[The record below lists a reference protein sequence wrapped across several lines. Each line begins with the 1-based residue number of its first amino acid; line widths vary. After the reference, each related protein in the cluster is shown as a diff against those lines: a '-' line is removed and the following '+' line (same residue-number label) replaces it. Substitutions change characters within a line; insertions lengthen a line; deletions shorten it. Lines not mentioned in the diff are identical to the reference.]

1 MIHAASPGT
10 KFHSCDQ
17 EVLMFHSGPPQR
29 KLLGFPERRQ
39 NAIAQAKD
47 WTDGILE
54 SNDNLRAALELL
66 RNSYCALLT
75 GLSVKEDAAILAQV
89 EAILKG
95 GGSSRRNAVLARSAK
110 PATREEKGPLSEN
123 DAETC

>member
-1 MIHAASPGT
+1 ML
-10 KFHSCDQ
+10 D
-17 EVLMFHSGPPQR
+17 SGPPQR
-29 KLLGFPERRQ
+29 KLLGFPARRQ

-75 GLSVKEDAAILAQV
+75 GLSVKEDAEILAQV

-95 GGSSRRNAVLARSAK
+95 GGSSRRNAVLARAAE
-110 PATREEKGPLSEN
+110 PATREEKRPLSEN
-123 DAETC
+123 DAKTC

>member
-1 MIHAASPGT
+1 
-10 KFHSCDQ
+10 
-17 EVLMFHSGPPQR
+17 MFESSPPQC
-29 KLLGFPERRQ
+29 KLLAFPEPRQ

-47 WTDGILE
+47 WTDGILA

-66 RNSYCALLT
+66 RNSYCAMLS
-75 GLSVKEDAAILAQV
+75 GLSVKDDAEVLARF

-95 GGSSRRNAVLARSAK
+95 TRRSRRNAFLARSRA
-110 PATREEKGPLSEN
+110 PATGKEKGPLSEN